1 MFAAIR
7 DADKPLLCRFRLRL
21 ALAPQKIL
29 IDCCFL
35 LPLPVDN
42 IARNAQIELTRYL
55 VSWKVGTAR
64 RSGSHCGPACLG
76 MRQAAPAVFTIGVG
90 SPMRTNIDH
99 SQESSPPRWVE
110 NVLESALGGLA
121 TNPVERYG
129 QAGVLL
135 RRQIFLQMDGKSSR
149 KTKEG
154 GLVRLLLGKK
164 CVL

>member
-1 MFAAIR
+1 
-7 DADKPLLCRFRLRL
+7 
-21 ALAPQKIL
+21 
-29 IDCCFL
+29 
-35 LPLPVDN
+35 
-42 IARNAQIELTRYL
+42 
-55 VSWKVGTAR
+55 
-64 RSGSHCGPACLG
+64 
-76 MRQAAPAVFTIGVG
+76 
-90 SPMRTNIDH
+90 MRTNIDH